1 MLTKFIILAQGH
13 FLRFLGGAQEGGAHH
28 QDPHH
33 RGHRVPPPQP
43 APPGGGPV
51 RDITVSTL
59 SLSPA
64 TDIHYPE
71 SCSDILDRIQI
82 GIENEK
88 MLERTIV

>member
-51 RDITVSTL
+51 RDITVSS
-59 SLSPA
+59 SLQLQVP
-64 TDIHYPE
+64 TFWTE
-71 SCSDILDRIQI
+71 F
-82 GIENEK
+82 K
-88 MLERTIV
+88 